1 MGDEKV
7 INEEAATPDSEQ
19 LQAQVTELQNLMAKK
34 DEELAQANARLAE
47 IKEAVANTDRML
59 AQAVTSYKAMVV
71 KANPGIPEE
80 LVTGNTVDEVN
91 AAVTKATTLVNKVK
105 QGLAA
110 EMAATRVPAGAPER
124 TSVNLEALT
133 PREKIQYAL
142 GGKK

>member
-91 AAVTKATTLVNKVK
+91 TAVTQATTLVNKVK